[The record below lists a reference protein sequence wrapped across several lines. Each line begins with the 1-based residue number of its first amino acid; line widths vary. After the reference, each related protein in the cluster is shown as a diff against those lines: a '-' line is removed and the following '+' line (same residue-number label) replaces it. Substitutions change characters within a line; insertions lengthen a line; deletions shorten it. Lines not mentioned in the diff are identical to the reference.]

1 MADNKF
7 TIIFVSAVALIALC
21 GLLMGALAMFIP
33 SPHPPPIA
41 ALFDT
46 LKLVFVAGMMSIFG
60 LLGSLSVACSRLAT
74 RARKHQVASQEP
86 SV

>member
-1 MADNKF
+1 MADNRF
-7 TIIFVSAVALIALC
+7 ALIFVSAVTLTALC
-21 GLLMGALAMFIP
+21 GLLMGALAIFVP

-46 LKLVFVAGMMSIFG
+46 LKLVFTAGMMSVFG
-60 LLGSLSVACSRLAT
+60 LLGSLSVARSRLAT
-74 RARKHQVASQEP
+74 RARTHQVANQEP

>member
-7 TIIFVSAVALIALC
+7 TIIFISAVTLTALC
-21 GLLMGALAMFIP
+21 GLLMGALAIFVP

-46 LKLVFVAGMMSIFG
+46 LKLVFTAGMLSIFG
-60 LLGSLSVACSRLAT
+60 LLGSLSVAHSRLAT
-74 RARKHQVASQEP
+74 RARTQQVASQEP